1 MRWLAIV
8 AAIAWWHSQSPFV
21 SALTTHLYE
30 DFDALPLMTS
40 IDELPPVPNA
50 FTHST
55 PNGWIRDATGVPGA
69 VPPNPDIGVFEWE
82 GWSFARKS
90 FWQSVG
96 SRGRE
101 QFALGKDT
109 IAVAETDAWNDKGNP
124 ANNFGFY
131 DTFLTTPLIDFTNAD
146 KGGVKLSFNSSWLP
160 ECCDDGERF
169 APDQNNQRATIR
181 LRFTNG
187 NTVPILRWE
196 SAPFVD
202 PQGHPSTNPKDAPNP
217 FYKQANFNEKVVVDL
232 APYLN
237 SVNGKLARV
246 EYGISD
252 AGDDGWWAMD
262 VMHVFSLSLVPGD
275 MNIDGVVDENDVPAF
290 ALGVQNPES
299 YSSTYFGE
307 IPVTRGSPD
316 SLFDFDDIPWF
327 VDLLESKG
335 VGSAAEMVQA
345 ALVAGTIPEPS
356 TLALVSLLGGFV
368 ATLRIRCV
376 AYRLE
381 SKLEKV

>member
-1 MRWLAIV
+1 
-8 AAIAWWHSQSPFV
+8 
-21 SALTTHLYE
+21 
-30 DFDALPLMTS
+30 
-40 IDELPPVPNA
+40 
-50 FTHST
+50 
-55 PNGWIRDATGVPGA
+55 

-101 QFALGKDT
+101 NFTLGKDT

-131 DTFLTTPLIDFTNAD
+131 DTFLTTPPINFANAD
-146 KGGVKLSFNSSWLP
+146 KGGIKLTFNSSWLP

-169 APDQNNQRATIR
+169 APDQNNQRASIR
-181 LRFTNG
+181 LRFANG
-187 NTVPILRWE
+187 NVVPILRWE
-196 SAPFVD
+196 SAPFID
-202 PQGHPSTNPKDAPNP
+202 SMGNPSTDSKDDPNP
-217 FYKQANFNEKVVVDL
+217 FYKTANLNENIVVDL

-237 SVNGKLARV
+237 STNGTLARI
-246 EYGISD
+246 EYGITD
-252 AGDDGWWAMD
+252 AGDDGWWAFD

-275 MNIDGVVDENDVPAF
+275 MNIDGLVDENDVPAF
-290 ALGVQNPES
+290 ALGVQNAEA

-327 VDLLESKG
+327 VDILESSG
-335 VGSAAEMVQA
+335 VGSAEELVQA
-345 ALVAGTIPEPS
+345 ALVGGTIPEPS
-356 TLALVSLLGGFV
+356 TSAR
-368 ATLRIRCV
+368 ATLFGAFAACV
-376 AYRLE
+376 RSRRVVIAR
-381 SKLEKV
+381 